1 MYKTSV
7 RYKIYNVTGKSLTLD
22 QKMLSQKILTLVS
35 ILTYSFF
42 LLFPNVS
49 LSSPISTNHNPS
61 LNSFQKKPGNQKS
74 PTLSNHDLP
83 YTKKTGNKKEN
94 DLTINVPLPPSQN
107 SLNHDSP
114 FTTSQK
120 KTGNKKA
127 DDLTFNVHLPSP
139 VSSNNDSPYN
149 NTSQKKAGKNNAN
162 GINIS
167 LPSSISKL
175 MSLYSPIIPGK
186 DSQYENSHEK
196 NGNEKVY
203 DLTITKGSYAPD
215 GFKRDMFLIN
225 GQFPGPLI
233 ECNKGDTIVMNVKNE
248 LDEDTSI
255 HSHGIFQ
262 RGTPWYDGVP
272 GQSQCGIPSKGS
284 FTYKFK
290 VEQSGTCWY
299 HSHSRTQY
307 IEGIIGPLIIHDPD
321 DPYKDE
327 CVEEI
332 IVILQDWYH
341 TDAKTLLAT
350 FLSPESQGNEPSPD
364 NGLIN
369 GRNSYN
375 CSWAP
380 EGSNCVNNA
389 PLSQFNFV
397 QGKKYRLRIIN
408 TSAFSAF
415 IFSIDGHP
423 MDVIE
428 VEGMMTKRHT
438 VHRLPI
444 NVAQRYSVIVTA
456 NQPVSQYWMRAEMET
471 ACYAV
476 APDDLN
482 PLVKAVVTYNGSTDQ
497 SPSSTAWSDD
507 VENCVDLNAADL
519 KPYKPQKVPN
529 STKNFTTTAVI
540 VFQPD
545 ADNVVLGYINNSTY
559 KMDNIPTIVKVYNG
573 IKQFAADQNVFLIEK
588 NEICDIVLINQDT
601 GEHPFHLHGHVM
613 WVLGSGESGTQ
624 PDYSKLNTKDPIQ
637 RDTATVP
644 AGGWTILRF
653 VSDNHGVWG
662 FHCHIEWHVEAGLVA
677 QFVTQ
682 PDEIKKLNPPDD
694 WKA

>member
-1 MYKTSV
+1 NEKT
-7 RYKIYNVTGKSLTLD
+7 
-22 QKMLSQKILTLVS
+22 
-35 ILTYSFF
+35 
-42 LLFPNVS
+42 PS
-49 LSSPISTNHNPS
+49 LSNHDSPYFN
-61 LNSFQKKPGNQKS
+61 FQKKTGNQKS
-74 PTLSNHDLP
+74 PTLSDHNLP
-83 YTKKTGNKKEN
+83 YTKKKENKKAN
-94 DLTINVPLPPSQN
+94 DLTINVPLPHSQN
-107 SLNHDSP
+107 SLNNGFP

-120 KTGNKKA
+120 KTENKKA
-127 DDLTFNVHLPSP
+127 DDLNFNIHLPSP
-139 VSSNNDSPYN
+139 VS
-149 NTSQKKAGKNNAN
+149 QKKAGKKNAN
-162 GINIS
+162 DINIS
-167 LPSSISKL
+167 QPSSISKN
-175 MSLYSPIIPGK
+175 MSLYLPIMPGK
-186 DSQYENSHEK
+186 DSQYENSHKK

-233 ECNKGDTIVMNVKNE
+233 ECNKGDTVVINVKNE

-255 HSHGIFQ
+255 HSHGIYQ
-262 RGTPWYDGVP
+262 RGTPWLDGVP

-284 FTYKFK
+284 FTYKYK
-290 VEQSGTCWY
+290 VEQSGT

-307 IEGIIGPLIIHDPD
+307 IEGIMGPLIIHDPD

-327 CVEEI
+327 CDEEI

-341 TDAKTLLAT
+341 TDAKTLLVS

-380 EGSNCVNNA
+380 EGSDCVNNA
-389 PLSQFNFV
+389 PLTQFNFV
-397 QGKKYRLRIIN
+397 HGKKYRLRIIN
-408 TSAFSAF
+408 SSAFSAF

-423 MDVIE
+423 LDVIE

-471 ACYAV
+471 SCYAV
-476 APDDLN
+476 VPDDLN
-482 PLVKAVVTYNGSTDQ
+482 PLVKAVVAYNGSTDQ

-529 STKNFTTTAVI
+529 SSKNFTTTAVV

-559 KMDNIPTIVKVYNG
+559 KIDNYPTILKVYNG
-573 IKQFAADQNVFLIEK
+573 ITQFAADQNVFLIEK
-588 NEICDIVLINQDT
+588 NEIVDIVLI
-601 GEHPFHLHGHVM
+601 
-613 WVLGSGESGTQ
+613 SESGTQ
-624 PDYSKLNTKDPIQ
+624 PDYSKANTKDPIQ

-653 VSDNHGVWG
+653 VSNNPGVWG

-694 WKA
+694 WKALCPN